1 MTTAPVAL
9 TDAVS
14 DSPILD
20 AHRAQAV
27 PRSLAQPVWQAG
39 DDLLPSVYFGH
50 GAPPLLDDAL
60 WMSQLFDWIATMPK
74 PRGIVIVSAHWEAA
88 PLMISA
94 SAPNTPLVY
103 DFSGFEQ
110 RFFSMQYPTAD
121 SSALA
126 ADIAALMPVTEPLHH
141 HASRGLDHGAWVP
154 LSVMFPLGDVPVLQL
169 SIPTHDPQ
177 RLMKIGERLRVLR
190 HQGVLVMGSGFLT
203 HGLPYLSRENWS
215 DPSAPP
221 PGWSVDFD
229 AWAADALQ
237 RGDVEELAKFRDR
250 APGMPYAHP
259 TVEHF
264 TPLFVALGAATAADA
279 PVTTAIDGFF
289 MGLAKRAV
297 QMN

>member
-1 MTTAPVAL
+1 MITAPVAL

-20 AHRAQAV
+20 VHRAQAV
-27 PRSLAQPVWQAG
+27 PRSVAQPVWQEG
-39 DDLLPSVYFGH
+39 DDPLPSVFFGH

-74 PRGIVIVSAHWEAA
+74 PRGIVIVSAHWESA

-94 SAPNTPLVY
+94 SA
-103 DFSGFEQ
+103 
-110 RFFSMQYPTAD
+110 
-121 SSALA
+121 
-126 ADIAALMPVTEPLHH
+126 
-141 HASRGLDHGAWVP
+141 
-154 LSVMFPLGDVPVLQL
+154 LGDLPVLQL

-177 RLMKIGERLRVLR
+177 RLMQIGERLRELR

-215 DPSAPP
+215 NPSAPP
-221 PGWSVDFD
+221 PTWSVDFD

-237 RGDVEELAKFRDR
+237 RGDIEELAQFRDR

-264 TPLFVALGAATAADA
+264 TPLFVALGAATTADA